1 MSQYKGINE
10 EVKRFVGN
18 PLPENLVFSRRY
30 HFDENFFLGKLEI
43 CQRAKRAAK

>member
-18 PLPENLVFSRRY
+18 LRPENLVITRRWN
-30 HFDENFFLGKLEI
+30 FVEKFFLG
-43 CQRAKRAAK
+43 